1 MACSGRAGL
10 EPRQPERNQ
19 APLRVP
25 RLQEPPPYSWTTLR
39 PTRAA
44 VPQTTPICA
53 APDPLDTSS
62 GGSLLIRP
70 LRPQA
75 SFREPAPPPGLRPR
89 SAAFAPRSARLVM
102 RRSPRSFRSRRRDDH
117 APGLRTRGATF
128 SLPLPPPAASPPRS
142 PGGRG
147 SGTEGRPGSPA
158 AWEGAVARA
167 ARSARVGAA
176 LHPLRSP
183 RPPTTLPGSGCLR
196 CACLPPRTL
205 SVCALQTLHPFSHH
219 PSLPSPADPLLSFSL
234 PPNFPSARA
243 FPQTLHSLSQLLRV
257 NAIFSLPHHFWCP
270 GMFGVRCPLWK
281 PTIHEISR

>member
-1 MACSGRAGL
+1 MLGESGVGAQAAGAEPSPAPSATSPGTPSLLLDNTPPHPGRRPPNYPYLCCPRSFGHILRGLPPHPPAPSAGL
-10 EPRQPERNQ
+10 IPR
-19 APLRVP
+19 A
-25 RLQEPPPYSWTTLR
+25 R
-39 PTRAA
+39 PA
-44 VPQTTPICA
+44 
-53 APDPLDTSS
+53 
-62 GGSLLIRP
+62 
-70 LRPQA
+70 
-75 SFREPAPPPGLRPR
+75 PGLRPR